1 MRHRFALFLVLCTA
15 SALAPLAACGS
26 AEKASNPLPT
36 TDDIDASKTKRD
48 TSTPPFPEDDTGNP
62 LPEASTGPGRVY
74 SHTRDTLF
82 LFEPTAGTLK
92 EIGKFT
98 FDPANTAA
106 DVIDI
111 AVDRTGNM
119 YGTTFND
126 FFSIDTTTAKATWI
140 AIAQGTVDYPNALS
154 FVPAGTADPSKEALV
169 GYATNASDNLAVN
182 YVQIDT
188 VTGAM
193 TTKGKINASATGA
206 QYRSSGDIV
215 SIIAD
220 GNRAYATV
228 KLVTD
233 AGAAGTDLL
242 AEVDPVDG
250 HIKRIIGDTKQND
263 IWGFGY
269 WAGKG
274 YGFSAGGKVL
284 QINMATGASTVLQT
298 LMNDAGTVMPW
309 YGAGV
314 TTQAPAN

>member
-1 MRHRFALFLVLCTA
+1 MRHRLALFLVLCSA
-15 SALAPLAACGS
+15 SALVPLAACSS
-26 AEKASNPLPT
+26 AEKATNPLPT
-36 TDDIDASKTKRD
+36 EDDVDGSKTKRD
-48 TSTPPFPEDDTGNP
+48 TSTPFPDDDAGEP

-74 SHTRDTLF
+74 SHTKDTLY
-82 LFEPTAGTLK
+82 LYEPVAGTLK

-98 FDPANTAA
+98 FDPVDTAA
-106 DVIDI
+106 DIIDI

-140 AIAQGTVDYPNALS
+140 SIAATAVDYPNALS
-154 FVPAGTADPSKEALV
+154 FVPAGTADPGKEALV
-169 GYATNASDNLAVN
+169 GYATSIGDSLAVT

-188 VTGAM
+188 TTGAM
-193 TTKGKINASATGA
+193 TTKGKINASATGP
-206 QYRSSGDIV
+206 QYRCSGDLV

-220 GNRAYATV
+220 GNRTYATV

-250 HIKRIIGDTKQND
+250 HVKKILGDTKQND

-274 YGFSAGGKVL
+274 YGFSASGKTL
-284 QINMATGASTVLQT
+284 QIDMTNGTSTVLQT
-298 LMNDAGTVMPW
+298 LTADGGAAIPW

-314 TTQAPAN
+314 TTQAPSN